1 MVTRARGGRGQT
13 DGVGAVVNSS
23 RGIIF
28 AHEKKEYAAR
38 FPADRWEEAVLAATH
53 DMIAELAPHCRPRKV
68 TA

>member
-1 MVTRARGGRGQT
+1 
-13 DGVGAVVNSS
+13 VGAVVNSS